1 MLTTMVYTNSS
12 SSDAAP
18 RIATPIPHVSA
29 FDDEIVQ
36 IGDVRYIPPDI
47 THGVR
52 LPSDMNG
59 EFEFWQ
65 SLPNPRD

>member
-1 MLTTMVYTNSS
+1 MLTTRGYTDCLA
-12 SSDAAP
+12 SDAAP

-36 IGDVRYIPPDI
+36 VGDVRYIPPDV

-52 LPSDMNG
+52 LPSSRHE
-59 EFEFWQ
+59 EF
-65 SLPNPRD
+65 